1 MRKNILILACALCGC
16 SPIGE
21 QFADVDAIAMSDTWK
36 DWVVVGKFGPNGPF
50 TLVDMKECGWSQP
63 CNFSHEGQGHTY
75 DKFYDFRLTVLR
87 LEGPQGQV
95 SHVVLRS
102 KEDIYGG
109 DSTNPRTRS

>member
-1 MRKNILILACALCGC
+1 MRKYIAIFACALSAC

-21 QFADVDAIAMSDTWK
+21 KFADVDAIGMSDTWE
-36 DWVVVGKFGPNGPF
+36 DWVVVGRFGPKGPF
-50 TLVDMKECGWSQP
+50 TLVDMKECNWSQP

-75 DKFYDFRLTVLR
+75 EKFDDFKLTILR

-102 KEDIYGG
+102 KENIHGG
-109 DSTNPRTRS
+109 A